1 MSQQCAQVAK
11 KANGILACIRNSV
24 VRWSREVIVPL
35 YSAPCSV
42 LDPPYKKA
50 TEALERVQTRALKLV
65 RDLEHKS
72 YEEQLRKLSHLVNSA
87 CLVWRRE
94 GSEQTL
100 LLSTSTWKECVL
112 RWGLLSSPTWPVVGW
127 DGMVSSCS
135 RGGSGWILWKMYSP
149 KEWLNAGMEVLRD
162 VN

>member
-1 MSQQCAQVAK
+1 MGQGVLVDTWLSVSQHCAQVAK

-100 LLSTSTWKECVL
+100 LLSTST
-112 RWGLLSSPTWPVVGW
+112 
-127 DGMVSSCS
+127 
-135 RGGSGWILWKMYSP
+135 
-149 KEWLNAGMEVLRD
+149 
-162 VN
+162 

>member
-1 MSQQCAQVAK
+1 MSQQCTQAAK
-11 KANGILACIRNSV
+11 KVSVIMACIRTTVTS
-24 VRWSREVIVPL
+24 RSREVIVPL

-100 LLSTSTWKECVL
+100 LLSTST
-112 RWGLLSSPTWPVVGW
+112 
-127 DGMVSSCS
+127 
-135 RGGSGWILWKMYSP
+135 
-149 KEWLNAGMEVLRD
+149 
-162 VN
+162 